1 MKYIL
6 TIACVALIFSN
17 FSCSKAKVTPQVV
30 VPPAENVFDV
40 SKATLLKMGILS
52 GNMNYTVTG
61 TVKLYDLEGKK
72 YIYLENFSTASGPDL
87 KVYIATTNSA
97 SQFINLGSLKA
108 TTGVQ
113 VYAISTPPD
122 FNQYNKVLI
131 WCQQFS
137 VLFGAAGIK

>member
-6 TIACVALIFSN
+6 TITCMALIFSN
-17 FSCSKAKVTPQVV
+17 FSCSKAKVTPVV
-30 VPPAENVFDV
+30 VPPAENTFDV
-40 SKATLLKMGILS
+40 SKATLLKMGSLS

-61 TVKLYDLEGKK
+61 TVKLYDFEGKK

-113 VYAISTPPD
+113 VYQVTNPPN
-122 FNQYNKVLI
+122 FNEYNKVLI

-137 VLFGAAGIK
+137 VLFGAAGIQ